1 MRELSLY
8 ILDIV
13 QNSIAA
19 QATLVEI
26 IVEEN
31 LDKDYLRISI
41 QDNGKGMKQEQIE
54 RALDPFYTSRT
65 NRRVG
70 LGLPMYQAHA
80 LECGGDF
87 SLTSQVGLGT
97 KVIASFQHSHIDRVP
112 LGDIGATIVT
122 IIAGN
127 KNLHL
132 RYKHVFDGQE
142 FLFDTEEIRGNLDG
156 VPLDNPLVL
165 DWIKSYLEE
174 NFSKLQN

>member
-13 QNSIAA
+13 QNSIVA
-19 QATLVEI
+19 QATWVEI
-26 IVEEN
+26 IIEEN
-31 LDKDYLRISI
+31 LEKDYLRISI
-41 QDNGKGMKQEQIE
+41 QDNGQGMEQEQIDK
-54 RALDPFYTSRT
+54 ALDPFYTSRT

-70 LGLPMYQAHA
+70 LGLPLYQAHA

-87 SLTSQVGLGT
+87 SLTSQVDQGT
-97 KVIASFQHSHIDRVP
+97 TVLASFQHSHIDRVP
-112 LGDIGATIVT
+112 LGDMGATMVT

-132 RYKHVFDGQE
+132 RYKHIFNGQE

-165 DWIKSYLEE
+165 DWIKCYLQE
-174 NFSKLQN
+174 NLSKLQN

>member
-19 QATLVEI
+19 QATWVEI
-26 IVEEN
+26 IIEEN

-70 LGLPMYQAHA
+70 LGLPLYQAHA
-80 LECGGDF
+80 LECGG
-87 SLTSQVGLGT
+87 T
-97 KVIASFQHSHIDRVP
+97 
-112 LGDIGATIVT
+112 
-122 IIAGN
+122 
-127 KNLHL
+127 
-132 RYKHVFDGQE
+132 
-142 FLFDTEEIRGNLDG
+142 FL
-156 VPLDNPLVL
+156 
-165 DWIKSYLEE
+165 
-174 NFSKLQN
+174 